1 MPHFE
6 KMLYDQAQLATLYT
20 EAYQATNDPFYASVA
35 RDILDFALREMRSP
49 EGAFY
54 SALDADS
61 PLEKGKPEHGEG
73 VFYVWT
79 AEEIERML
87 LEDAAGA
94 HK

>member
-1 MPHFE
+1 
-6 KMLYDQAQLATLYT
+6 
-20 EAYQATNDPFYASVA
+20 
-35 RDILDFALREMRSP
+35 MRSP

-79 AEEIERML
+79 AAEIEQVVGEGVGFDL
-87 LEDAAGA
+87 
-94 HK
+94 

>member
-1 MPHFE
+1 
-6 KMLYDQAQLATLYT
+6 MLYDQAQLATLYT

-54 SALDADS
+54 SALVADS